1 MSDPRRIRQRIL
13 LDANLVISYLLKR
26 EGSSDPIFNLF
37 EMIFAQQ
44 VEVVL
49 PENLV
54 TELREVTTTKPYLVR
69 HVDPD
74 LLDQTIN
81 QIAELAVQLPL
92 IVGDLPSVTGD
103 SKDDYLIAAAL
114 LSDVDILVSGDKHIL
129 AVRNLLE
136 RPRIMTPADF
146 VAEFGAAS

>member
-1 MSDPRRIRQRIL
+1 
-13 LDANLVISYLLKR
+13 
-26 EGSSDPIFNLF
+26 
-37 EMIFAQQ
+37 
-44 VEVVL
+44 
-49 PENLV
+49 
-54 TELREVTTTKPYLVR
+54 VTTTKPYLVR

-81 QIAELAVQLPL
+81 QSAELAVQLPL